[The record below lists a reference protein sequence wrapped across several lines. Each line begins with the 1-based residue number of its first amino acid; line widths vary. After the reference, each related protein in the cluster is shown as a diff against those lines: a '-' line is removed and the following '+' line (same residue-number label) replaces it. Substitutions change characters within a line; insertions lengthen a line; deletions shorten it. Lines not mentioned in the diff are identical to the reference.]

1 MGSTDTRAAPRF
13 AVSCPLR
20 CRVALLVAL
29 GLLSLA
35 AAGRTAVLTPVPAW
49 PWLLLLAALL
59 APAVFVELPLCVGN
73 HRVPVAELYEAALLV
88 ALSLRTGV
96 WLALVTAVV
105 TVLRDNYLHRSHRR
119 DAEAPL
125 GARPPRVWGGR
136 PLGRPPALVQRRV
149 AARRCCRRR
158 GSCAARSSHARV
170 TLMHAASAPPWIKQS
185 DIPRSS
191 NE

>member
-1 MGSTDTRAAPRF
+1 
-13 AVSCPLR
+13 VS
-20 CRVALLVAL
+20 VL
-29 GLLSLA
+29 GLLALVLA
-35 AAGRTAVLTPVPAW
+35 VRTPVLTAVPTW
-49 PWLLLLAALL
+49 SWLLLLAALL

-73 HRVPVAELYEAALLV
+73 HRVQVAELYEAALLV

-136 PLGRPPALVQRRV
+136 PLARPPALVQRRV
-149 AARRCCRRR
+149 AARRAATQRGASLLPSARFMRRTQLSR
-158 GSCAARSSHARV
+158 KSDAHARGV
-170 TLMHAASAPPWIKQS
+170 RPSLDQTVRHPPM
-185 DIPRSS
+185 
-191 NE
+191 